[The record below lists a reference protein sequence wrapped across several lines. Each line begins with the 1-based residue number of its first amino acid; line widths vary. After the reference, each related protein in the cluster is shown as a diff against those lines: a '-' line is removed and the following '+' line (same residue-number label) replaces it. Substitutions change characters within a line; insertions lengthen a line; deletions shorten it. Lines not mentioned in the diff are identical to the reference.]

1 MPTPKRQLGDCGE
14 AIAAAWFRTRGYQI
28 IATNYRAGRN
38 ELDLICR
45 TEDDIVFVEV
55 KTGRSDDYGSP
66 LHRVDRKKCRAI
78 LYAAQRWLLAHP
90 QGDRGVR
97 FDIMSIETDRHPP
110 AIDHLSA
117 AFTADDL

>member
-1 MPTPKRQLGDCGE
+1 MPNPKQQLGNCGE
-14 AIAAAWFRTRGYQI
+14 AIAAAWLRIRGYQI
-28 IATNYRAGRN
+28 IDTNLRIGRN

-45 TEDDIVFVEV
+45 TDEDIVFVEV
-55 KTGRSDDYGSP
+55 KTGRSDDYGAP

-78 LYAAQRWLLAHP
+78 LYAAERWLMAHP

-97 FDIMSIETDRHPP
+97 FDIMSIETDKHPP